1 VSILIL
7 DTNGYGGSSG
17 QQRGASDRKLLPNIL
32 AISRKL
38 ALNA

>member
-7 DTNGYGGSSG
+7 DTNGYGGSCG
-17 QQRGASDRKLLPNIL
+17 QQRRASDRRRLTDIL